1 MSDESLESGED
12 TDIWRY
18 EDLQTRAGVEAI
30 RTWSNTLPDGL
41 DPDDVLISADVDEIL
56 SREALHHLRHCS
68 LARPVISGA
77 IMVPFGNINKAFR

>member
-1 MSDESLESGED
+1 MSSEERE
-12 TDIWRY
+12 DIWRY

-30 RTWSNTLPDGL
+30 RAWSKTLPGGL
-41 DPDDVLISADVDEIL
+41 DPDDVMISADVDEIL

-77 IMVPFGNINKAFR
+77 IIVPFGNLNKAFR